1 MMITQSPL
9 QVTPSTI
16 QNTYGAILN
25 TTNKTA
31 PTAPTSAV
39 SDYAV
44 QPSASSPVLS
54 AFFQTLSQIDQ
65 KTQNNPSSSQ
75 GADGQSQIS
84 SSNAN
89 SILPTTADSSNA
101 LQAFTYSLF
110 QNLQV
115 GPSAVSPTPGSS
127 SAGLGPLPA
136 VTPGAN
142 TTYLDNLPTRLNSL
156 SATLKSANPT
166 GGANTL
172 EGLQA
177 AYQSLLNSMGSNGS
191 GNVSSTNSSS
201 LASFLDQMSQNL
213 KSQNVTSINTKGSL
227 LDTKA

>member
-1 MMITQSPL
+1 MILQNPT

-25 TTNKTA
+25 TTNKASST
-31 PTAPTSAV
+31 TPTSAV

-65 KTQNNPSSSQ
+65 KSQNTSTSQAGSQMASIMPSTTDTSST
-75 GADGQSQIS
+75 D
-84 SSNAN
+84 
-89 SILPTTADSSNA
+89 TTNA

-110 QNLQV
+110 QNLQIT
-115 GPSAVSPTPGSS
+115 PSATSATLSS
-127 SAGLGPLPA
+127 NSSGLGPLPA

-142 TTYLDNLPTRLNSL
+142 TTYLNNLPTRLNTL

-166 GGANTL
+166 AGANTL
-172 EGLQA
+172 EGLRT
-177 AYQSLLNSMGSNGS
+177 AYQSLLNSMGSSGGS
-191 GNVSSTNSSS
+191 VNVNTTNSSS

>member
-1 MMITQSPL
+1 MITQSPL

-25 TTNKTA
+25 TTNKSA

-65 KTQNNPSSSQ
+65 KIQNNPSSSQ
-75 GADGQSQIS
+75 GSDGQGQIS

-101 LQAFTYSLF
+101 LQAFTYTLF
-110 QNLQV
+110 QNLQK
-115 GPSAVSPTPGSS
+115 GNDQPNPNAKSS
-127 SAGLGPLPA
+127 GLGPLPA
-136 VTPGAN
+136 VTPGPN
-142 TTYLDNLPTRLNSL
+142 TTYLNNLPARLNTL
-156 SATLKSANPT
+156 SSTLKSANPT